1 LRYRYQVLSL
11 INKLCFEKLDPYSL
25 KHMLLKRPDEPSDQ
39 QESVQASE
47 PATDETGSWVAEV
60 ILETRWQRGER
71 AARARFAD
79 EAQARAWVTSTL
91 DRLRVHGQ
99 SLGGEDA
106 ACYLAE
112 VSVLPT
118 GLVCTAYLLDG
129 AGPIDWDEWEE

>member
-1 LRYRYQVLSL
+1 
-11 INKLCFEKLDPYSL
+11 
-25 KHMLLKRPDEPSDQ
+25 
-39 QESVQASE
+39 
-47 PATDETGSWVAEV
+47 
-60 ILETRWQRGER
+60 
-71 AARARFAD
+71 
-79 EAQARAWVTSTL
+79 VTSTL

>member
-1 LRYRYQVLSL
+1 
-11 INKLCFEKLDPYSL
+11 
-25 KHMLLKRPDEPSDQ
+25 M
-39 QESVQASE
+39 
-47 PATDETGSWVAEV
+47 
-60 ILETRWQRGER
+60 
-71 AARARFAD
+71 
-79 EAQARAWVTSTL
+79 TSTL

>member
-1 LRYRYQVLSL
+1 
-11 INKLCFEKLDPYSL
+11 
-25 KHMLLKRPDEPSDQ
+25 MLLKRPDEPSDQ